1 MRISA
6 FAVTLVVGLL
16 AGCATGVTPAP
27 STGSGGGA
35 PAASA
40 NPGVVAPAAAP
51 TVIPIEAAAT
61 LAAAPL
67 VPAIPAA
74 GVTIVYE
81 EGSQFELWSPGGQR
95 VLVDIA
101 HADRLTS
108 PPTASDVLLT
118 THFHQDHYT
127 REFIAAF
134 PGKALTVEEGALSA
148 GDVKVRSIAAAHN
161 EGLPIESNGGSD
173 YIFTIDVGGIRVAVF
188 GDLGQDALTADQ
200 MAALGTVDVAISQLE
215 NSMSDVTAA
224 NRKAIAQMNQVHP
237 AVLIPTHI
245 DVMAAAKVAGAE
257 WATASTGSWVT
268 IARDRLP
275 SATTV
280 LFMGDLATAYRTIL
294 GITSPAW

>member
-1 MRISA
+1 VRISA

-16 AGCATGVTPAP
+16 AGCAAGATPAP

-40 NPGVVAPAAAP
+40 NPGEVTPDAA
-51 TVIPIEAAAT
+51 TVIPTEAAET
-61 LAAAPL
+61 LAAASL
-67 VPAIPAA
+67 VPAIPAD

-95 VLVDIA
+95 VLIDIA

-134 PGKALTVEEGALSA
+134 PGKALTVEEGTLSA

-161 EGLPIESNGGSD
+161 EGLPIESKGGSD

-200 MAALGTVDVAISQLE
+200 MEALGTVDVAISQLE

-224 NRKAIAQMNQVHP
+224 NRRAIAQMNQVHP
-237 AVLIPTHI
+237 AILIPTHI
-245 DVMAAAKVAGAE
+245 DVMAAAKMAGAE

-268 IARDRLP
+268 IVRDRLP

-280 LFMGDLATAYRTIL
+280 LFMGDLAAAYRTIL

>member
-1 MRISA
+1 VRINA
-6 FAVTLVVGLL
+6 FAVTLVVVAL
-16 AGCATGVTPAP
+16 AGCAAGGSPAP
-27 STGSGGGA
+27 STGAGAGA
-35 PAASA
+35 PTVGAS
-40 NPGVVAPAAAP
+40 PGVVTPTAATISVPSPAP
-51 TVIPIEAAAT
+51 TEAPPA
-61 LAAAPL
+61 LS
-67 VPAIPAA
+67 VPAD

-101 HADRLTS
+101 HPDRLTS

-127 REFIAAF
+127 KEFIAVF
-134 PGKALTVEEGALSA
+134 PGKALTVEEGTLSA
-148 GDVKVRSIAAAHN
+148 GDVTIRSIAAAHN
-161 EGLPIESNGGSD
+161 EGLPIESKGGSD
-173 YIFTIDVGGIRVAVF
+173 YIFAIDVGGIRVAVF
-188 GDLGQDALTADQ
+188 GDLGQEALTPDQ
-200 MAALGTVDVAISQLE
+200 VEALGTVDVAISQLE

-237 AVLIPTHI
+237 AILIPTHI
-245 DVMAAAKVAGAE
+245 DVVAAAKMAGAE

-280 LFMGDLATAYRTIL
+280 LFMGDLAAAYRTIL
-294 GITSPAW
+294 GITSPPW